1 MSQNLQQNRDLVKSV
16 FDNVYDKYDLM
27 NDIMSLGA
35 HRSWKKKLVNMMN
48 PSINDSLIDVG
59 CGTGDIGEIYSK
71 ATKNKSYILNVD
83 PNRKMIEKGKER
95 LKGYKNIL
103 WKIGSGEELDVDNE
117 TFNFYT
123 ISFGL
128 RNTSNVEKTITEA
141 YRVLKTGGRFLCLE
155 FSKIENPNLEFIYN
169 QYSKIIPKIG
179 RYVVGT
185 EKPYEYLIKTIKDF
199 INQDELLEVMKSKK
213 FVNCN
218 YINLNGG
225 VVAIHSGWKV

>member
-1 MSQNLQQNRDLVKSV
+1 MSQNLQQNRGLVESV
-16 FDNVYDKYDLM
+16 FNNVYDKYDLM